1 MTQAP
6 RLTGVRALGALMDL
20 GYAPIHDLAGPIA
33 DAIADEAGG
42 IIWVA
47 TQRMQLASAQFMSSW
62 WRLVRRI
69 VLGTLAETPARGAVD
84 PVGQVPQWLRTD
96 KTCWYADQLMVWS

>member
-20 GYAPIHDLAGPIA
+20 GYAPIHDFAGPIA

-47 TQRMQLASAQFMSSW
+47 TQRSSC
-62 WRLVRRI
+62 L
-69 VLGTLAETPARGAVD
+69 RGAD
-84 PVGQVPQWLRTD
+84 
-96 KTCWYADQLMVWS
+96 

>member
-20 GYAPIHDLAGPIA
+20 GYAPIHDFAGPIA

-47 TQRMQLASAQFMSSW
+47 TQRSSC
-62 WRLVRRI
+62 L
-69 VLGTLAETPARGAVD
+69 RGAD
-84 PVGQVPQWLRTD
+84 ECGESSLAASPRLLPEGQSTPWGR
-96 KTCWYADQLMVWS
+96 CRSG